1 MELFDFISFILEF
14 DGIIDSSIELQ
25 KPVVAFWPIVA
36 AIASIASTAYSAIKS
51 NKANKKNDKAIK
63 AMENENRQDY
73 LREYYRG
80 ALENESSKAYLKK
93 LDQRMKRADKAADN
107 ALTAKGATHENAL
120 AVKQANNE
128 VYSNAVADLI
138 SNEQSRKDNIRS
150 GYKNQQNKILGA
162 QMQQNSNEAATWS
175 QLGEGIASAAGQLG
189 SAYSD
194 TNPLKKD
201 K

>member
-1 MELFDFISFILEF
+1 MELFDFFRVILEF
-14 DGIIDSSIELQ
+14 QGISSSTIDIQE
-25 KPVVAFWPIVA
+25 PVMSFWPIVA
-36 AIASIASTAYSAIKS
+36 AIASVASSAYSAIKS

-80 ALENESSKAYLKK
+80 ALESESSKAYLKK
-93 LDQRMKRADKAADN
+93 LDERMKRADKAADN

-128 VYSNAVADLI
+128 VYSNAVADLVA
-138 SNEQSRKDNIRS
+138 NEQSRKDNIRS

-175 QLGEGIASAAGQLG
+175 QLGEGIASAAGSLG
-189 SAYSD
+189 AAYSD
-194 TNPLKKD
+194 SPNPLKK